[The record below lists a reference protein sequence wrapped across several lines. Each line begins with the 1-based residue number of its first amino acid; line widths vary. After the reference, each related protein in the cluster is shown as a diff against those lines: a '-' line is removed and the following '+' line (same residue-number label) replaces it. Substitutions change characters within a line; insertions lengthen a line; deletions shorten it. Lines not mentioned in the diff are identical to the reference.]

1 MSVPA
6 GLCPLKTGDWQLIS
20 LQYYLTGV
28 FPALIKPCHLHRI
41 YDRVKNLIKLYN
53 YLNAAEK
60 FTAAD
65 YIKGLIEKFDTLSG
79 LYGNFKRLYE
89 VLSVNSVGCGKKF

>member
-1 MSVPA
+1 M
-6 GLCPLKTGDWQLIS
+6 
-20 LQYYLTGV
+20 
-28 FPALIKPCHLHRI
+28 
-41 YDRVKNLIKLYN
+41 
-53 YLNAAEK
+53 NAAEK

-79 LYGNFKRLYE
+79 LYGNFKRLCE

>member
-1 MSVPA
+1 MCLGNFNKAVDLYFSEY
-6 GLCPLKTGDWQLIS
+6 GQTIS
-20 LQYYLTGV
+20 
-28 FPALIKPCHLHRI
+28 R
-41 YDRVKNLIKLYN
+41 KNLIKLYN

-79 LYGNFKRLYE
+79 LYGNFKRLCE